1 MIRRARKGDEFVA
14 FALPMADASGDPV
27 RVVLDMVE
35 AYNARDLDG
44 TVAYFADDAV
54 FVSAEG
60 AVTEKGKAAI
70 RDVFDRV
77 FSTNPQL
84 HAEIP
89 TTIRVG
95 DWVMIHS
102 IVEDW
107 VHANGTHGRMEW
119 VELYHVAAGK
129 IDRMQLFA

>member
-1 MIRRARKGDEFVA
+1 
-14 FALPMADASGDPV
+14 MADASTNPV
-27 RVVLDMVE
+27 RLVLDMVE
-35 AYNARDLDG
+35 AYNARDLDS
-44 TVAYFADDAV
+44 TASYFADDAV
-54 FVSAEG
+54 FVNAEG
-60 AVTEKGKAAI
+60 AVTTTGIAAI
-70 RDVFDRV
+70 RDVFDEV

-107 VHANGTHGRMEW
+107 VRRDGTSSRMEW
-119 VELYHVAAGK
+119 VELYHVAHDK
-129 IDRMQLFA
+129 IDRMQLFS

>member
-1 MIRRARKGDEFVA
+1 
-14 FALPMADASGDPV
+14 MADASSDPT
-27 RVVLDMVE
+27 RVVLDMVD

-44 TVAYFADDAV
+44 TVEYFADDAV
-54 FVSAEG
+54 FVNAEG
-60 AVTEKGKAAI
+60 VVNETGKDAI
-70 RDVFDRV
+70 RDVFDQV
-77 FSTNPQL
+77 FSTNPGL
-84 HAEIP
+84 HAEVP
-89 TTIRVG
+89 TTICVG

-107 VHANGTHGRMEW
+107 VHRDGTHGRMEW